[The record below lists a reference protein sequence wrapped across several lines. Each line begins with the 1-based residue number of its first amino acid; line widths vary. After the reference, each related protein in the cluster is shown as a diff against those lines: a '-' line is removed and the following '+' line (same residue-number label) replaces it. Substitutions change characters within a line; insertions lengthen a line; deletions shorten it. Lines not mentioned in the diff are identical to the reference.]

1 MNRIE
6 QKGAFLN
13 SVASVIGKIEKA
25 APADLKEKGFMTIAC
40 DGKTESSSLI
50 SFGDLGELAFAAG
63 AIFALNEKGQKLF
76 HDILMSWTLRVGPE
90 KAAAYFETIKRDVE
104 DVINA

>member
-1 MNRIE
+1 MNKVETR
-6 QKGAFLN
+6 GAFLN
-13 SVASVIGKIEKA
+13 NVASVIREIEKA

-40 DGKTESSSLI
+40 DGKTGGSTLI

-76 HDILMSWTLRVGPE
+76 HDILMAWTLRIGP
-90 KAAAYFETIKRDVE
+90 KRAAAYFEAIKRDVE
-104 DVINA
+104 NVMNA

>member
-13 SVASVIGKIEKA
+13 SVASVIREIEKA

-40 DGKTESSSLI
+40 DEKTGGSTLI

-76 HDILMSWTLRVGPE
+76 HDILMAWTLRIGP
-90 KAAAYFETIKRDVE
+90 KRAAAYFEAIKRDVE

>member
-1 MNRIE
+1 MNKVETR
-6 QKGAFLN
+6 GAFLN
-13 SVASVIGKIEKA
+13 NVASVIREIEKA

-40 DGKTESSSLI
+40 DGKTGSSTLI

-63 AIFALNEKGQKLF
+63 SAFALDEMGKKLF
-76 HDILMSWTLRVGPE
+76 HDILMAWTLRVGPE